1 MEDDIKK
8 PDAFWNAEYCKMC
21 FTHFFITLAVF
32 MRFPMFRAWAGEN
45 GETPGSTYF
54 CGALFCIGM
63 FVLGPFN
70 AYLVD
75 AFRRKQVCLCAIAGM
90 VLAGLGMAEAGE
102 LWQLAAIRL
111 FEGMCFGVFEMSLG
125 GTLINDL
132 SCSQRRTQ
140 TDYHF
145 LWFGR
150 LSLPL
155 GLIAGWWLL
164 RDHSADYLLHV
175 SSCVAVAGMLPFM
188 SLKVP
193 FRAPNR
199 VPLLSLDRFWQP
211 QAWVLV
217 LNLLPVAIVEG
228 LLLGSLIPPSYMGM
242 AALGLLAAYIVHRNF
257 FESADERADAVAGLL
272 LMMASMALLMM
283 QHETRI
289 LYVAFFMLGAGI
301 GWTVSRFL
309 LYFLKLSNHCQRGT
323 LQQTYVLASCSGM
336 CIGFFL
342 AGTKAGTTLL
352 ALILSATALAF
363 YLLVTH
369 RWFKKQGGR
378 DFKFREV

>member
-1 MEDDIKK
+1 
-8 PDAFWNAEYCKMC
+8 
-21 FTHFFITLAVF
+21 
-32 MRFPMFRAWAGEN
+32 
-45 GETPGSTYF
+45 
-54 CGALFCIGM
+54 
-63 FVLGPFN
+63 
-70 AYLVD
+70 
-75 AFRRKQVCLCAIAGM
+75 
-90 VLAGLGMAEAGE
+90 
-102 LWQLAAIRL
+102 
-111 FEGMCFGVFEMSLG
+111 
-125 GTLINDL
+125 
-132 SCSQRRTQ
+132 
-140 TDYHF
+140 
-145 LWFGR
+145 
-150 LSLPL
+150 
-155 GLIAGWWLL
+155 
-164 RDHSADYLLHV
+164 
-175 SSCVAVAGMLPFM
+175 MLPFI

-228 LLLGSLIPPSYMGM
+228 MLLGSLILPACLGM

-272 LMMASMALLMM
+272 LIMASMALLMM
-283 QHETRI
+283 QYETRI

-323 LQQTYVLASCSGM
+323 LQQTYVLTSCSGM

-342 AGTKAGTTLL
+342 AGTKADTTLL
-352 ALILSATALAF
+352 ALILSAAALAF

>member
-1 MEDDIKK
+1 M
-8 PDAFWNAEYCKMC
+8 P
-21 FTHFFITLAVF
+21 L
-32 MRFPMFRAWAGEN
+32 R
-45 GETPGSTYF
+45 
-54 CGALFCIGM
+54 
-63 FVLGPFN
+63 
-70 AYLVD
+70 
-75 AFRRKQVCLCAIAGM
+75 IAGM